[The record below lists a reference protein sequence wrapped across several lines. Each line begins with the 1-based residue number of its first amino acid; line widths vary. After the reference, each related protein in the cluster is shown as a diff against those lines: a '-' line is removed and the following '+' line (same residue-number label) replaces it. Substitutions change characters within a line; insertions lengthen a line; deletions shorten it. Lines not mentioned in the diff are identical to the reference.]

1 MQRRA
6 GDYLAGFLQKMKQE
20 MVVEDKD
27 AEAVI
32 DLICEFAQTG
42 ETGDGRI
49 FVYPVEDVVQVRTK
63 ERGVRSGLALNSQKR
78 PIDTFFLFCFFGHH
92 SSFLISAVIF
102 IVIFIRKSNNNYS

>member
-20 MVVEDKD
+20 MEVEDKD

-32 DLICEFAQTG
+32 DLICGFAQTG
-42 ETGDGRI
+42 EAGDGRI

-78 PIDTFFLFCFFGHH
+78 PIGTFFYFASLGIIHLF
-92 SSFLISAVIF
+92 
-102 IVIFIRKSNNNYS
+102 

>member
-1 MQRRA
+1 
-6 GDYLAGFLQKMKQE
+6 MKQE
-20 MVVEDKD
+20 MEVEDKD

-63 ERGVRSGLALNSQKR
+63 EGG
-78 PIDTFFLFCFFGHH
+78 CG
-92 SSFLISAVIF
+92 AV
-102 IVIFIRKSNNNYS
+102 